1 MLTIPPSLKH
11 RKFFLLWLGILVS
24 YSGSRMQFVALL
36 WHIRTLTDKPIA
48 LGLVGLVRVIPI
60 IIFSLVSGVVADTFD
75 RKTILYFTQGL
86 QTLEALALAWL
97 TFTGQVQLWHLY
109 VLTAIEAVASSF
121 DMPARQAMV
130 PNLLPLHVL
139 PNAFSM
145 TSLAFTVASIAG
157 PVLAGG
163 VLAAPGLGQAY
174 TYLFNAISFAAI
186 FLALILMG
194 KVPQRTKTS
203 HKFEWSDVKVGI
215 QFISNAPIILSSMI
229 LDFVATFFSSAYAL
243 LPIFAR
249 DVLHVGEVGYG
260 WLAAADSIGA
270 ALAALVISQLPDI
283 RKQGMKLVWAVVLY
297 GLATIAFG
305 LSPTF
310 WMALLSLMVVGAS
323 DTLSMVIRNTIRQLR
338 TPDELRGRMT
348 SINQI
353 FFMGGPQLGEME
365 AGIVAQLFGPVVA
378 VVSGGIGCI
387 IGVFWIMRKWPA
399 LVKYEGEENQV
410 T

>member
-1 MLTIPPSLKH
+1 
-11 RKFFLLWLGILVS
+11 
-24 YSGSRMQFVALL
+24 
-36 WHIRTLTDKPIA
+36 
-48 LGLVGLVRVIPI
+48 
-60 IIFSLVSGVVADTFD
+60 
-75 RKTILYFTQGL
+75 
-86 QTLEALALAWL
+86 
-97 TFTGQVQLWHLY
+97 
-109 VLTAIEAVASSF
+109 
-121 DMPARQAMV
+121 
-130 PNLLPLHVL
+130 
-139 PNAFSM
+139 
-145 TSLAFTVASIAG
+145 
-157 PVLAGG
+157 
-163 VLAAPGLGQAY
+163 
-174 TYLFNAISFAAI
+174 
-186 FLALILMG
+186 
-194 KVPQRTKTS
+194 
-203 HKFEWSDVKVGI
+203 
-215 QFISNAPIILSSMI
+215 
-229 LDFVATFFSSAYAL
+229 
-243 LPIFAR
+243 
-249 DVLHVGEVGYG
+249 
-260 WLAAADSIGA
+260 
-270 ALAALVISQLPDI
+270 
-283 RKQGMKLVWAVVLY
+283 VVLY